1 MRENKF
7 VRNSLIIAAV
17 ILAVTAS
24 FLTIGY
30 IRTKNKI
37 ENFNAAL
44 GKDEALSFSQ
54 VVQAAL
60 NGNEYGTTEEN
71 ARYELITS
79 TKEEEKGG
87 YAASSNKGII
97 EIKEKMF
104 LSQVND
110 VYLNAEDYLG
120 KTIKLEGIFK
130 QDDGYDKSYFFV
142 IRYGPGCCGYDG
154 TAGFEVAWTNE
165 KANPYPAVDSWVEAT
180 GELKYYKEDENMQYL
195 YLDLASLNV
204 LNKRGAETVLQ

>member
-1 MRENKF
+1 MRENKS
-7 VRNSLIIAAV
+7 VRNSLIIVAV
-17 ILAVTAS
+17 ILAVTVS
-24 FLTIGY
+24 FLTISY
-30 IRTKNKI
+30 FNIKRKM
-37 ENFNAAL
+37 EDFNASL
-44 GKDEALSFSQ
+44 GKYETLNFSQ
-54 VVQAAL
+54 VMQAAL

-71 ARYELITS
+71 IRYESIV
-79 TKEEEKGG
+79 
-87 YAASSNKGII
+87 SSNKDVI

-130 QDDGYDKSYFFV
+130 QDDGYNKSYSFV

-154 TAGFEVAWTNE
+154 TAGFEVAWANE
-165 KANPYPAVDSWVEAT
+165 KANPYPPVDSWVEVA
-180 GELKYYKEDENMQYL
+180 GVLKSYKEDGDMQYL